1 MGVEEALPRPD
12 FHIAE
17 SRLVPQTVEVLKEL
31 CRVFATDEIPS
42 ICYGGGGLWVVLIK
56 WGQEEMIRIQ
66 LGEEIPTRI
75 STYLQCLAYFSWLL
89 RLLILRAIVII
100 HSVLLQRR
108 HTRLSRTELW
118 YPCRIEEKLEEI
130 NSRKQIQL
138 LLFSS
143 TVGPGD
149 NHLTF
154 KQYSR
159 RSPLSQ
165 PSFCYFFKGYPV
177 DFPYLKSC
185 AQCVTA
191 SVDSKRTP
199 SVHQYSELHRFL

>member
-31 CRVFATDEIPS
+31 CRVFATDEVPS

-66 LGEEIPTRI
+66 LGEEIPIRI

-100 HSVLLQRR
+100 HCVPLQRR
-108 HTRLSRTELW
+108 HTRLSRTELC

-143 TVGPGD
+143 TLGP
-149 NHLTF
+149 
-154 KQYSR
+154 R
-159 RSPLSQ
+159 
-165 PSFCYFFKGYPV
+165 
-177 DFPYLKSC
+177 
-185 AQCVTA
+185 
-191 SVDSKRTP
+191 
-199 SVHQYSELHRFL
+199 

>member
-1 MGVEEALPRPD
+1 MG
-12 FHIAE
+12 
-17 SRLVPQTVEVLKEL
+17 S
-31 CRVFATDEIPS
+31 C
-42 ICYGGGGLWVVLIK
+42 
-56 WGQEEMIRIQ
+56 QEEMLRIQ
-66 LGEEIPTRI
+66 LEEEIPIRI

-159 RSPLSQ
+159 VKSTVPTVVLLFLQGVFCGLPLPKIVFSM
-165 PSFCYFFKGYPV
+165 CCCNCG
-177 DFPYLKSC
+177 
-185 AQCVTA
+185 
-191 SVDSKRTP
+191 
-199 SVHQYSELHRFL
+199 